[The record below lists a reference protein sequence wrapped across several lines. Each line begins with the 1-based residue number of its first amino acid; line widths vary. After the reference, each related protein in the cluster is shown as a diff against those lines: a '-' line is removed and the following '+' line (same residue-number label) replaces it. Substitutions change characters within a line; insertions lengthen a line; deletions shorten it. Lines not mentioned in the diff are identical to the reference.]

1 MDSMTKITLRF
12 LLTRVLAVV
21 CLSAALTSGAIAGT
35 DPAPFAGNTPTDA
48 KAVTITKELG
58 APDTTNSA
66 GAYTG
71 VSEYRIGAQDLL
83 EISVFQVAD
92 LNRTVRV
99 NSAGQISLP
108 LIGDLQAGGRTVQ
121 EVEKDIAAKLQAGF
135 LQDPQVSVFVK
146 EFTSQR
152 VTVEGAVK
160 EPGIYALNGRTTLL
174 QALAM
179 AKGLDQLANLRGI
192 VIFRTVNG
200 KKMAARFDLKAI
212 RAGNAPDPE
221 VFGDDI
227 VSVDQSGS
235 KTALRRIIESL
246 PLFTVFT
253 LL

>member
-1 MDSMTKITLRF
+1 MASMTSILALPSIRK
-12 LLTRVLAVV
+12 LLTLLAMLFVHASGTSTGSE
-21 CLSAALTSGAIAGT
+21 SARPESTR
-35 DPAPFAGNTPTDA
+35 
-48 KAVTITKELG
+48 AVTMTSELG
-58 APDTTNSA
+58 APDTTTAN

-83 EISVFQVAD
+83 EISVFQVPD

-99 NSAGQISLP
+99 NTAGQISLP

-121 EVEKDIAAKLQAGF
+121 EVEKDIAAKLEEGF
-135 LQDPQVSVFVK
+135 LQNPQVSVFVK

-152 VTVEGAVK
+152 VTVEGAVR
-160 EPGIYALNGRTTLL
+160 EPGIFPLSGRTTLL

-179 AKGLDQLANLRGI
+179 AKGLDPLANPQGV

-200 KKMAARFDLKAI
+200 KRMAARFDVRAV
-212 RAGNAPDPE
+212 RAGTVADPE

-227 VSVDQSGS
+227 VSVDQSGR